1 MTDPAGAGPTGT
13 AASDEAAPATPG
25 WRPSITDR
33 RLFKLGSMAGIWGAI
48 VAFPFVVTHP
58 HLPPGDAVGVLEVVR
73 DFGPWLFLHM
83 GLMFVLLVILLG
95 LAAISRSVGDERAS
109 AWATCAFW
117 VGVIGTVFGILGQ
130 GVDGLGFEVAKDIW
144 TSAPAADQG
153 TAVLVAGGVA
163 GVATGI
169 FILVLFFYFGLT
181 SLAYGLTFAMS
192 KEYPGWLTAMTLLA
206 GTLGLSAALATYY
219 DDFSDP
225 VYYGLFIPSA
235 VLFLLWVLAASILLY
250 RRHVWVAKPRPAP
263 AGAEAG
269 PEVEAPEAVP
279 SVPSA
284 PAAGDG

>member
-1 MTDPAGAGPTGT
+1 VTDPDDARVTGRTTDARTGP
-13 AASDEAAPATPG
+13 DPAE
-25 WRPSITDR
+25 WRPSMTDR
-33 RLFKLGSMAGIWGAI
+33 RLFKMGSIAGIWGAL

-58 HLPPGDAVGVLEVVR
+58 HLPPGSAVGVLETVR

-83 GLMFVLLVILLG
+83 GLMFVLVVILLG
-95 LAAISRSVGDERAS
+95 LAAISRSITGEKAAS
-109 AWATCAFW
+109 WGVCAFW

-144 TSAPAADQG
+144 VSADTADQG

-181 SLAYGLTFAMS
+181 SLMYGLTFALS
-192 KEYPGWLTAMTLLA
+192 DEYPAWLTAMTLLG

-225 VYYGLFIPSA
+225 VYYGMFIPSA
-235 VLFLLWVLAASILLY
+235 VLFLLWVLAASIILY
-250 RRHVWVAKPRPAP
+250 RKHVWVSKPKAP
-263 AGAEAG
+263 KKKADPVG
-269 PEVEAPEAVP
+269 PKASE
-279 SVPSA
+279 
-284 PAAGDG
+284 PAAVAES